1 LTINNGVT
9 GTVSY
14 DANSTSATFNPTNN
28 LSYDTTYIAT
38 ITTGAE
44 DLAGNGLQA
53 DYSWSFTTQSEENSG
68 GNITCF
74 IATAANGSGMAG
86 EK

>member
-1 LTINNGVT
+1 MDNGVT

-14 DANSTSATFNPTNN
+14 DANSTTATFTPTSDLN
-28 LSYDTTYIAT
+28 YDTTYTAT

-53 DYSWSFTTQSEENSG
+53 NYSWSFTTQSEGNSG
-68 GNITCF
+68 GDSGCF
-74 IATAANGSGMAG
+74 IATAAYESRMAG
-86 EK
+86 EVK